1 MDTTNNIQNIRTAQP
16 FFMLFT
22 PDKKTIAPV
31 IETCLH
37 FARLA
42 EVAAIAGVQVEAVQY
57 TIAHVASLLD
67 DLSSTKEAAEDHAPE
82 CAAVC
87 EYAENALN
95 AILGMDNLL
104 NHDDCGAIHL
114 LVISLADL
122 QERVA
127 RYARYDLLGA
137 DFGGAV

>member
-1 MDTTNNIQNIRTAQP
+1 MSQHYTSGTQDYGNNNTREVFNLP
-16 FFMLFT
+16 KDL
-22 PDKKTIAPV
+22 TIAPV

-57 TIAHVASLLD
+57 AIAHVASLLE
-67 DLSSTKEAAEDHAPE
+67 DLSSTKEAEDHAPE
-82 CAAVC
+82 YAAVC

-95 AILGMDNLL
+95 AAMGMDNLL

-114 LVISLADL
+114 LVTALTDL

-127 RYARYDLLGA
+127 R
-137 DFGGAV
+137 